1 MQTIKSIPTKYSGHT
16 FRSRLEARVA
26 VFFDQLRLSWEYE
39 PEGYDLPING
49 WYLPDF
55 LLKKNEKLKYDIW
68 VECKGKE
75 PTIEEDNKLNELACT
90 TGILGGFFISSET
103 FKKNYRTLITYPEKV
118 HFNGKSFYDHDLRGF
133 GTDLYNYLKPL
144 RYPLPYYIPFSEWY
158 SLREELTPD
167 DKGFI
172 LKYVEK
178 REYKFSDCPP
188 LTNTEINELKQIK
201 SKEVIEFIESNIA
214 ARKKIW
220 DHIVPHSLD
229 YFGEGD
235 DDVSHV
241 PLFKKAVEIA
251 LSYEFN

>member
-16 FRSRLEARVA
+16 FRSRLEAKVA
-26 VFFDQLRLSWEYE
+26 VFFDVLNLSWEYE

-55 LLKKNEKLKYDIW
+55 LLKKNEKLKHDIW

-103 FKKNYRTLITYPEKV
+103 FTRNYHTLTKYPEKIY
-118 HFNGKSFYDHDLRGF
+118 FNGKSFYDHDLRAF
-133 GTDLYNYLKPL
+133 GTDLDHYLNPL
-144 RYPLPYYIPFSEWY
+144 RFPLPYYIPFDRWY

-167 DKGFI
+167 DNGFI
-172 LKYVEK
+172 LDYVNK
-178 REYKFSDCPP
+178 RDFKFNDLSP
-188 LTNTEINELKQIK
+188 LTDAEIKELKQTK

-214 ARKKIW
+214 ARKNIM
-220 DHIVPHSLD
+220 HYIQPHSLD
-229 YFGEGD
+229 YFGKGED
-235 DDVSHV
+235 DISNV
-241 PLFKKAVEIA
+241 PLFKKAIEIA
-251 LSYEFN
+251 LSYKFN

>member
-1 MQTIKSIPTKYSGHT
+1 MKATKSIPTKYSGHT

-26 VFFDQLRLSWEYE
+26 VFFDVLNLSWEYE

-55 LLKKNEKLKYDIW
+55 LLKKNEKLKHDIW

-103 FKKNYRTLITYPEKV
+103 FTRNYHTLTKYPEKIY
-118 HFNGKSFYDHDLRGF
+118 FNGKSFYDHDLRGF
-133 GTDLYNYLKPL
+133 GTDLDHYLKPL
-144 RYPLPYYIPFSEWY
+144 RYPLPYYIPFSRWY

-172 LKYVEK
+172 LNYVNE
-178 REYKFSDCPP
+178 RDSGRYYPP
-188 LTNTEINELKQIK
+188 LTTNEIKELEQTK
-201 SKEVIEFIESNIA
+201 SREAIEFIESNIA
-214 ARKKIW
+214 ARNRIW
-220 DHIVPHSLD
+220 DYIEPHSLD

-235 DDVSHV
+235 DDVSSV
-241 PLFKKAVEIA
+241 PLFKKAIEVA
-251 LSYEFN
+251 LSYQF

>member
-103 FKKNYRTLITYPEKV
+103 FKKNYRTLTTYPEKV
-118 HFNGKSFYDHDLRGF
+118 HFNGKSFYDHDLRAF
-133 GTDLYNYLKPL
+133 GTDLDHYLKPL
-144 RYPLPYYIPFSEWY
+144 RYPLPYYIPFSKWY

-172 LKYVEK
+172 LNYVNG
-178 REYKFSDCPP
+178 RFDNGRYSP
-188 LTNTEINELKQIK
+188 LTTYQIKELEQTK

-214 ARKKIW
+214 ARNRIW
-220 DHIVPHSLD
+220 DYIEPHSLD
-229 YFGEGD
+229 YFGKGD
-235 DDVSHV
+235 DDVSSV
-241 PLFKKAVEIA
+241 PLFKKAIEVA

>member
-103 FKKNYRTLITYPEKV
+103 FKKNYRTLTTYPEKV
-118 HFNGKSFYDHDLRGF
+118 HFNGKSFYDHDLRAF
-133 GTDLYNYLKPL
+133 GTDLDHYLKPL
-144 RYPLPYYIPFSEWY
+144 RYPLPYYIPFSRWY

-172 LKYVEK
+172 LNYVNGRFDNGKY
-178 REYKFSDCPP
+178 SP
-188 LTNTEINELKQIK
+188 LTTYQIKELEQTK

-214 ARKKIW
+214 ARNRIW
-220 DHIVPHSLD
+220 DYIEPHSLD
-229 YFGEGD
+229 YFGKGD
-235 DDVSHV
+235 DDVSSV
-241 PLFKKAVEIA
+241 PLFKKAIEVA

>member
-16 FRSRLEARVA
+16 FRSRLEAKVA
-26 VFFDQLRLSWEYE
+26 VFFDVLNLSWEYE

-55 LLKKNEKLKYDIW
+55 LLKKNKKLKHDIW

-75 PTIEEDNKLNELACT
+75 PTIEEDNKLNELACA

-103 FKKNYRTLITYPEKV
+103 FTRNYHTLTKYPEKIY
-118 HFNGKSFYDHDLRGF
+118 FNGKSFYDHDLRAF
-133 GTDLYNYLKPL
+133 GTDLDHYLKPL
-144 RYPLPYYIPFSEWY
+144 RFPLPYYIPFDRWY

-167 DKGFI
+167 DNGFI
-172 LKYVEK
+172 LDYVNK
-178 REYKFSDCPP
+178 RDFKFNDLSP
-188 LTNTEINELKQIK
+188 LTDAEIKELKQTK

-214 ARKKIW
+214 ARKNIM
-220 DHIVPHSLD
+220 HYIQPHSLD

-235 DDVSHV
+235 DDISNV
-241 PLFKKAVEIA
+241 PLFKKAIEIT
-251 LSYEFN
+251 LSYKFN

>member
-1 MQTIKSIPTKYSGHT
+1 MQTIKSIPTKYSGYT

-103 FKKNYRTLITYPEKV
+103 FKTNYRTLTTYPEKV
-118 HFNGKSFYDHDLRGF
+118 HFNGKSFYDHDLRAF
-133 GTDLYNYLKPL
+133 GTDLDHYLKPL
-144 RYPLPYYIPFSEWY
+144 RYPLPYYIPFSRWY

-172 LKYVEK
+172 LNYVNE
-178 REYKFSDCPP
+178 RFDNGRYRT
-188 LTNTEINELKQIK
+188 LTTYQIKELEQTK

-214 ARKKIW
+214 ARNRIW
-220 DHIVPHSLD
+220 DYIQPHSLD

-235 DDVSHV
+235 DDVSSV
-241 PLFKKAVEIA
+241 PLFKKAIEVA
-251 LSYEFN
+251 LSYEFK

>member
-103 FKKNYRTLITYPEKV
+103 FKTNYRTLTTYPEKV
-118 HFNGKSFYDHDLRGF
+118 HFNGKSFYDHDLRAF
-133 GTDLYNYLKPL
+133 GTDLDHYLKPL
-144 RYPLPYYIPFSEWY
+144 RYPLPYYIPFSRWY

-172 LKYVEK
+172 LNYVNE
-178 REYKFSDCPP
+178 RFDNGRYRT
-188 LTNTEINELKQIK
+188 LTTYQIKELEQTK

-214 ARKKIW
+214 ARNRIW
-220 DHIVPHSLD
+220 DYIQPHSLD

-235 DDVSHV
+235 DDVSSV
-241 PLFKKAVEIA
+241 PLFKKAIEVA
-251 LSYEFN
+251 LSYEFK

>member
-16 FRSRLEARVA
+16 FRSRLEAKVA
-26 VFFDQLRLSWEYE
+26 VFFDVLNLSWEYE

-55 LLKKNEKLKYDIW
+55 LLKKNKKLKHDIW

-75 PTIEEDNKLNELACT
+75 PTIEEDNKLNELACA

-103 FKKNYRTLITYPEKV
+103 FTRNYHTLTKYPEKIY
-118 HFNGKSFYDHDLRGF
+118 FNGKSFYDHDLRAF
-133 GTDLYNYLKPL
+133 GTDLDHYLKPL
-144 RYPLPYYIPFSEWY
+144 RFPLPYYIPFDRWY

-167 DKGFI
+167 DNGFI
-172 LKYVEK
+172 LDYVNK
-178 REYKFSDCPP
+178 RDFKFNDLSP
-188 LTNTEINELKQIK
+188 LTDAEIKELKQTK

-214 ARKKIW
+214 ARKNIM
-220 DHIVPHSLD
+220 HYIQPHSLD

-235 DDVSHV
+235 DDISNV
-241 PLFKKAVEIA
+241 PLFKKAIEIA
-251 LSYEFN
+251 LSYKFN

>member
-103 FKKNYRTLITYPEKV
+103 FKKNYRTLTTYPEKV
-118 HFNGKSFYDHDLRGF
+118 HFNGKSFYDHDLRAF
-133 GTDLYNYLKPL
+133 GTDLDHYLKPL
-144 RYPLPYYIPFSEWY
+144 RYPLPYYIPFSKWY

-172 LKYVEK
+172 LNYVNGRFDNGKY
-178 REYKFSDCPP
+178 SP
-188 LTNTEINELKQIK
+188 LTTYQIKELEQTK

-214 ARKKIW
+214 ARNRIW
-220 DHIVPHSLD
+220 DYIEPHSLD
-229 YFGEGD
+229 YFGKGD
-235 DDVSHV
+235 DDVSSV
-241 PLFKKAVEIA
+241 PLFKKAIEVA

>member
-16 FRSRLEARVA
+16 FRSRLEAKVA
-26 VFFDQLRLSWEYE
+26 VFFDVLNLSWEYE

-55 LLKKNEKLKYDIW
+55 LLKKNEKLKHDIW

-103 FKKNYRTLITYPEKV
+103 FTRNYHTLTKYPEKIY
-118 HFNGKSFYDHDLRGF
+118 FNGKSFYDHDLRAF
-133 GTDLYNYLKPL
+133 GTDLDHYLKPL
-144 RYPLPYYIPFSEWY
+144 RFPLPYYIPFDRWY

-167 DKGFI
+167 NNGFI
-172 LKYVEK
+172 LDYVNK
-178 REYKFSDCPP
+178 RDFKFNDLSP
-188 LTNTEINELKQIK
+188 LTDAEIKELKQTK

-214 ARKKIW
+214 ARKNIMNY
-220 DHIVPHSLD
+220 IQPHSLD

-235 DDVSHV
+235 DDISNV
-241 PLFKKAVEIA
+241 PLFKKAIEIA
-251 LSYEFN
+251 LSYKFN

>member
-1 MQTIKSIPTKYSGHT
+1 MKATKSIPTKYSGHT

-26 VFFDQLRLSWEYE
+26 VFFDVLNLSWEYE

-55 LLKKNEKLKYDIW
+55 LLKKNEKLKHDIW

-103 FKKNYRTLITYPEKV
+103 FTRNYHTLTKYPEKIY
-118 HFNGKSFYDHDLRGF
+118 FNGKSFYDHDLRGF
-133 GTDLYNYLKPL
+133 GTDLDHYLKPL
-144 RYPLPYYIPFSEWY
+144 RYPLPHYIPFSRWY

-172 LKYVEK
+172 LNYVNE
-178 REYKFSDCPP
+178 RDSGRYYPP
-188 LTNTEINELKQIK
+188 LTTNEIKELEQTK
-201 SKEVIEFIESNIA
+201 SREAIEFIESNIA
-214 ARKKIW
+214 ARNRIW
-220 DHIVPHSLD
+220 DYIEPHSLD

-235 DDVSHV
+235 DDVSSV
-241 PLFKKAVEIA
+241 PLFKKAIEVA
-251 LSYEFN
+251 LSYQF

>member
-55 LLKKNEKLKYDIW
+55 LLKNNEKLKYDIW
-68 VECKGKE
+68 VECKGKQ

-103 FKKNYRTLITYPEKV
+103 FKKNYCTLTTYPEKV
-118 HFNGKSFYDHDLRGF
+118 HFNGSSFYDHDLRGF
-133 GTDLYNYLKPL
+133 GTDLNHYLEPL
-144 RYPLPYYIPFSEWY
+144 RYPLPYYIPFSRWY

-172 LKYVEK
+172 LNYVNE
-178 REYKFSDCPP
+178 RDSGRYCSP
-188 LTNTEINELKQIK
+188 LTTNEIKELEQTK
-201 SKEVIEFIESNIA
+201 SREAIEFIESNIA
-214 ARKKIW
+214 ARNRIW
-220 DHIVPHSLD
+220 DYIEPHSLD
-229 YFGEGD
+229 YFGKGD
-235 DDVSHV
+235 DDVSSV
-241 PLFKKAVEIA
+241 PLFKKAIEVA

>member
-1 MQTIKSIPTKYSGHT
+1 MKATKSIPTKYSGHT
-16 FRSRLEARVA
+16 FRSRLEAKVA
-26 VFFDQLRLSWEYE
+26 VFFDVLNLSWEYE

-55 LLKKNEKLKYDIW
+55 LLKKNEKLKHDIW

-103 FKKNYRTLITYPEKV
+103 FTRNYHTLTKYPEKIY
-118 HFNGKSFYDHDLRGF
+118 FNGESFYDHDLRAF
-133 GTDLYNYLKPL
+133 GTDLDHYLKPL
-144 RYPLPYYIPFSEWY
+144 RFPLPYYIPFDRWH
-158 SLREELTPD
+158 SLKKELTPD

-172 LKYVEK
+172 LNYVNK
-178 REYKFSDCPP
+178 RDFKFNNLSP
-188 LTNTEINELKQIK
+188 LTDAEIKKLKQTK

-214 ARKKIW
+214 ARKKIM
-220 DHIVPHSLD
+220 HYIQPHSLD

-235 DDVSHV
+235 DDVSSV
-241 PLFKKAVEIA
+241 PLFKKAIEVA
-251 LSYEFN
+251 LSYQF

>member
-16 FRSRLEARVA
+16 FRSRLEAKVA
-26 VFFDQLRLSWEYE
+26 VFFDVLNLSWEYE

-55 LLKKNEKLKYDIW
+55 LLKKNKKLKHDIW

-103 FKKNYRTLITYPEKV
+103 FTRNYHTLTKYPEKIY
-118 HFNGKSFYDHDLRGF
+118 FNGKSFYDHDLRAF
-133 GTDLYNYLKPL
+133 GTDLDHYLKPL
-144 RYPLPYYIPFSEWY
+144 RFPLPYYIPFDRWY
-158 SLREELTPD
+158 SLREELTPND
-167 DKGFI
+167 NGFI
-172 LKYVEK
+172 LDYVNK
-178 REYKFSDCPP
+178 RDFKFNDLSP
-188 LTNTEINELKQIK
+188 LTDAEIKELKQTK

-214 ARKKIW
+214 ARKNIM
-220 DHIVPHSLD
+220 HYIQPHSLD

-235 DDVSHV
+235 DDISNV
-241 PLFKKAVEIA
+241 PLFKKAIEIA
-251 LSYEFN
+251 LSYKFN

>member
-68 VECKGKE
+68 VESKGKE

-103 FKKNYRTLITYPEKV
+103 FKKNYRTLTTYPEKV
-118 HFNGKSFYDHDLRGF
+118 HFNGKSFYDHDLRAF
-133 GTDLYNYLKPL
+133 GTDLDHYLKPL
-144 RYPLPYYIPFSEWY
+144 RYPLPYYIPFSKWY

-172 LKYVEK
+172 LNYVNG
-178 REYKFSDCPP
+178 RFDNGRYSP
-188 LTNTEINELKQIK
+188 LTTYQIKELEQTK

-214 ARKKIW
+214 ARNRIW
-220 DHIVPHSLD
+220 DYIEPHSLD
-229 YFGEGD
+229 YFGKGD
-235 DDVSHV
+235 DDVSNV
-241 PLFKKAVEIA
+241 PLFKKAIEVA